1 MTEPEGGE
9 RPAPELEAELE
20 AEPGA
25 AAEQD
30 EVVAAAEARRAGLAR
45 EARGLMRAAAS
56 AMLATLGK
64 DGHPHAALVTPAIAP
79 DGAVLLW
86 LSTLSEHTRQL
97 ARDGRCSLLFQG
109 PPAEEN
115 PQTTPRVSVS
125 GTAERVEDEALKAVW
140 LARHPYAEA
149 YAGFADFSLWRIV
162 PRAALMVLGFGRAH
176 RLRGVDLVP
185 PPGEAG
191 A

>member
-9 RPAPELEAELE
+9 RP
-20 AEPGA
+20 
-25 AAEQD
+25 EQD
-30 EVVAAAEARRAGLAR
+30 QTEPPEPPEPTEDPAAGKARREALAR
-45 EARGLMRAAAS
+45 EARQLMRDAAS
-56 AMLATLGK
+56 ATLATLGK

-109 PPAEEN
+109 PAAEEN
-115 PQTTPRVSVS
+115 PQTTARVSVS
-125 GTAERVEDEALKAVW
+125 GTAERVEDEALKAAW
-140 LARHPYAEA
+140 LARHPYAA
-149 YAGFADFSLWRIV
+149 PYAGFADFSLWRIV
-162 PRAALMVLGFGRAH
+162 PRGALMVLGFGRAH
-176 RLRGVDLVP
+176 RLRGADLAATTP
-185 PPGEAG
+185 TEEA

>member
-9 RPAPELEAELE
+9 RPPAEAPEDAL
-20 AEPGA
+20 
-25 AAEQD
+25 
-30 EVVAAAEARRAGLAR
+30 VAAAEERRAALAL

-56 AMLATLGK
+56 ASLATLGK
-64 DGHPHAALVTPAIAP
+64 DGFPHAALVTPAIAP

-97 ARDGRCSLLFQG
+97 VRDGRCSLLFLG
-109 PPAEEN
+109 VAEEAN
-115 PQTTPRVSVS
+115 PQTTPRVSIT
-125 GTAERVEDEALKAVW
+125 GLAERVEDDALKSVW
-140 LARHPYAEA
+140 LARHPYAGA

-162 PRAALMVLGFGRAH
+162 PRAALMVMGFGRAH
-176 RLRGVDLVP
+176 RLRGQDLVP
-185 PPGEAG
+185 GPGEMA